1 MVHHLSRGW
10 KIAAQVGR
18 PRCVSSVGLALLLLA
33 SGCSFGPKVLE
44 RTHGRY
50 YESVRLVNEEELLR
64 NLIHMRYNEFPLALN
79 VSSIAAQY
87 ELSGTAEARP
97 FFLAPNPSN
106 SNVIFKTFTTIL
118 PDLLVNGANR
128 PTITLMPGSESEQIR
143 EFLTPIPA
151 DTLAF
156 LAETSW
162 PPSTIARLW
171 IERMNGVPNAV
182 TASGP
187 QRGVISDF
195 ARFLRIAEL
204 LQIAQDNEL
213 AYTHTEERFKNL
225 GEPLPAAAITP
236 AAEVEAAK
244 NGMEYRASEDGKSR
258 VLVRRYRHL
267 VLEVNP
273 GAESSPVI
281 VELMALLNLIPGQRR
296 YDMIVGEVPD
306 PLRYPRQPTTTIR
319 VFPRSTAQVYFYLA
333 NGVEVPLEHLNCGL
347 VQPQVDAEGN
357 VIDGRELTRGLFEVH
372 VCKGHKPPASA
383 YVAVY
388 YRGYWYYIDDADQP
402 SKTTMALMIQLSR
415 LDFTRRQR
423 TAGGPLL
430 TLPVGR

>member
-1 MVHHLSRGW
+1 
-10 KIAAQVGR
+10 
-18 PRCVSSVGLALLLLA
+18 
-33 SGCSFGPKVLE
+33 VLE
-44 RTHGRY
+44 HTHGRY
-50 YESVRLVNEEELLR
+50 YESVRLVQEEELLR
-64 NLIHMRYNEFPLALN
+64 NLVHLRYNEFPLALN

-118 PDLLVNGANR
+118 PDLLLNGANR
-128 PTITLMPGSESEQIR
+128 PTITLMPGSESETIR

-156 LAETSW
+156 LHETSW
-162 PPSTIARLW
+162 PVSTILRLW
-171 IERMNGVPNAV
+171 VERLNGVPNSV
-182 TASGP
+182 IASGP
-187 QRGVISDF
+187 QRGILSEF

-204 LQIAQDNEL
+204 AQIAQDNEL
-213 AYTHTEERFKNL
+213 GFIRAEESFKEV
-225 GEPLPAAAITP
+225 GEPLPAQAVTA

-244 NGMEYRASEDGKSR
+244 NGMQYRASGDGKSR
-258 VLVRRYRHL
+258 VLVRKERRMI
-267 VLEVNP
+267 LEVNP
-273 GAESSPVI
+273 GAESNPVI
-281 VELMALLNLIPGQRR
+281 LEFTQLLNLIPGLRR
-296 YDMIVGEVPD
+296 YEVLVGEVAD
-306 PLRYPRQPTTTIR
+306 PLKYPREASATIHEQ
-319 VFPRSTAQVYFYLA
+319 PRSTAQVYFYLA

-347 VQPQVDAEGN
+347 VRPQVDAEGR
-357 VIDGRELTRGLFEVH
+357 VFDSRELTRGLFEVH
-372 VCKGHKPPASA
+372 VCKGHKPPSSA
-383 YVAVY
+383 YVAVK
-388 YRGYWYYIDDADQP
+388 YRGYWYYIDDADQE